1 MSAGHAMER
10 RPKGGDLKPVIDA
23 ATAAL
28 ELENQR
34 ADRLDSKARDQ
45 MTIAGSWFAV
55 VQAVAAIAL
64 ASAAVVGRNVHDAQ
78 TPVGWVIAIAVTA
91 AAGGIA
97 LLGAMRESTQ
107 VWKLRDQPAITQET
121 LEDMVQ
127 ARRDDPEHFEEQLV
141 LEYRHLL
148 GYAQKNNETRAN
160 ALDAVAWWWWATLA
174 LGLLE
179 LILALIARIV
189 NG

>member
-1 MSAGHAMER
+1 MRTGRAIER
-10 RPKGGDLKPVIDA
+10 PQGGDLKPVIDA
-23 ATAAL
+23 ATSAL

-34 ADRLDSKARDQ
+34 ADRLDSKARNE
-45 MTIAGSWFAV
+45 MTLAGSWFAV
-55 VQAVAAIAL
+55 VQAVAAVAL
-64 ASAAVVGRNVHDAQ
+64 GSAAVLGRNVHEAQ

-91 AAGGIA
+91 AFGGLA
-97 LLGAMRESTQ
+97 LFGAMRQSTQ
-107 VWKLRDQPAITQET
+107 VWKLRDQPAVTQET
-121 LEDMVQ
+121 LEDMTQ
-127 ARRDDPEHFEEQLV
+127 ARRSDPEHFEEQLIV
-141 LEYRHLL
+141 EYRHLL

-160 ALDAVAWWWWATLA
+160 ALDAVTRWWWATMG